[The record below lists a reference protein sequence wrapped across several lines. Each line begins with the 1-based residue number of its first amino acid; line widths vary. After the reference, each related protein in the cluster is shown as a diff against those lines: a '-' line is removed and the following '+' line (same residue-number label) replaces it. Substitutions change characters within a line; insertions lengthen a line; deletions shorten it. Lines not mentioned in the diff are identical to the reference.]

1 MLENVGLEIEFVGHI
16 QQEIH
21 SYMLWHYLK
30 QCLCPSGPLYQ
41 KTMSFIAEEGL
52 ILKEVWP
59 LIICLIDSSWNPQ
72 VTNRNII
79 MAKWW
84 G

>member
-30 QCLCPSGPLYQ
+30 QCLCPSGLLYQ

-59 LIICLIDSSWNPQ
+59 AALFDYVSYRFLLKPSSYQ
-72 VTNRNII
+72 QDYYY
-79 MAKWW
+79 

>member
-21 SYMLWHYLK
+21 SYMPWHYLK
-30 QCLCPSGPLYQ
+30 QCLCPSGRLHQ

-52 ILKEVWP
+52 ILKEIWP
-59 LIICLIDSSWNPQ
+59 AAPSDYLSYRFLLKPSSYQ
-72 VTNRNII
+72 QEYYY
-79 MAKWW
+79 